1 MHAKMR
7 IPRGVFQIL
16 GTVIMAAIAYVWLF
30 IETERTMLIVI
41 LVSLF
46 VLLSLE
52 YIREG
57 YSQKKSR
64 LGQNTKQMK

>member
-16 GTVIMAAIAYVWLF
+16 GTAIMVAIAYVWLF
-30 IETERTMLIVI
+30 IETERTILIVV
-41 LVSLF
+41 LVSFF

-57 YSQKKSR
+57 FSQVKSR
-64 LGQNTKQMK
+64 KDEVNTKY

>member
-16 GTVIMAAIAYVWLF
+16 GTVIMVAIAYVWLF
-30 IETERTMLIVI
+30 IETERTMLIII
-41 LVSLF
+41 LVSLV

-57 YSQKKSR
+57 FSQVKSR
-64 LGQNTKQMK
+64 KDEVDRSKT